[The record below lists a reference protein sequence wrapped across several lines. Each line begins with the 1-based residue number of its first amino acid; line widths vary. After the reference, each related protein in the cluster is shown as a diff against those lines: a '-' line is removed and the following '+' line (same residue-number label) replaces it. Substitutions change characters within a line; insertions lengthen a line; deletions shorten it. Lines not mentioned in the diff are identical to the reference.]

1 MLKVYLDSSAIV
13 KRYITEP
20 GSFAVDEV
28 FHRAEAGEAIATFS
42 LWNIGEVL
50 GVLDER
56 RKRKWL
62 SEDEFTT
69 ALKKFADEVIKL
81 SRLRSIEIVLTLTP
95 LVTETWSLILNY
107 HVYEADALQLSACSK
122 SRSDTFLSGDKGLVN
137 IARKVGLKAF
147 DVSTEEKEAKQF
159 LNNAKRM
166 SHLKN

>member
-1 MLKVYLDSSAIV
+1 VYLDSSAIV
-13 KRYITEP
+13 KRYVTEP
-20 GSFAVDEV
+20 GSLAVDEV
-28 FHRAEAGEAIATFS
+28 FHKAEAREAIATFS

-69 ALKKFADEVIKL
+69 ALKKFVDELIKL
-81 SRLRSIEIVLTLTP
+81 LRLRSIEIIPTLTP
-95 LVTETWSLILNY
+95 LLTETWKLILDH
-107 HVYEADALQLSACSK
+107 HVYEADALQLSACTH

-147 DVSTEEKEAKQF
+147 DVSTEETEAKQF
-159 LNNAKRM
+159 FEQR
-166 SHLKN
+166 